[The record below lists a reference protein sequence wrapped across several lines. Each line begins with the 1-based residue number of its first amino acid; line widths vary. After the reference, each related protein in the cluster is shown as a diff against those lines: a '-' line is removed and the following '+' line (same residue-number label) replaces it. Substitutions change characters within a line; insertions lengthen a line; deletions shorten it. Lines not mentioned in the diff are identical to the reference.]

1 MTDDTPENSK
11 PNDGKR
17 RWKGPNA
24 TDAERVREK
33 TFSTKKKIKKGGIT
47 KKSSRAWIERQL
59 NDPYVRRAQE
69 AGWRARAAYKL
80 LELDEK
86 FGLLKNTQRVV
97 DLGCAPGSWTQV
109 LMQKYGA
116 HYVVGIDLLP
126 VDPIAGAHLIE
137 GDVNDPEAM
146 AEMMSVLQGKPTLV
160 LSDMA
165 AATTGHKQTDHVRT
179 VQLAEMAV
187 QFAIDNLEVGGN
199 FCTKVFQGGA
209 QGELK
214 ALMDANFAEVKYW
227 KPPSSRAGSPEMF
240 AVALGFKQT
249 KKR

>member
-1 MTDDTPENSK
+1 MNKDKRDGEK

-17 RWKGPNA
+17 RWKGPSA
-24 TDAERVREK
+24 DDAERVREK

-80 LELDEK
+80 LEIDEK

-109 LMQKYGA
+109 LVQRGA
-116 HYVVGIDLLP
+116 HNVVGIDLLP
-126 VDPIAGAHLIE
+126 VDPLAGAHLIE

-146 AEMMSVLQGKPTLV
+146 SEMMSHLKGRPTLV

-165 AATTGHKQTDHVRT
+165 AATTGHKQTDHTRT
-179 VQLAEMAV
+179 VQLAEMAA
-187 QFAIDNLEVGGN
+187 QFAIDNLEIGGN

-214 ALMDANFAEVKYW
+214 DMLDSNFAVVKYW
-227 KPPSSRAGSPEMF
+227 KPPASRSGSPEMF
-240 AVALGFKQT
+240 AIALGFKKNKT
-249 KKR
+249 

>member
-1 MTDDTPENSK
+1 MTDKKTERSK
-11 PNDGKR
+11 TEDGKR
-17 RWKGPNA
+17 RWKGPSA
-24 TDAERVREK
+24 ADAERVREK
-33 TFSTKKKIKKGGIT
+33 TFNTKKKIKKGGIT

-80 LELDEK
+80 LDLDEK

-109 LMQKYGA
+109 LMQRGA

-126 VDPIAGAHLIE
+126 VEPIAGAHLIE

-146 AEMMSVLQGKPTLV
+146 KDMMSALQGKPTLV

-165 AATTGHKQTDHVRT
+165 AATTGHKQTDHIRT

-187 QFAIDNLEVGGN
+187 QFAINNLEIGGN

-209 QGELK
+209 QGDLK
-214 ALMDANFAEVKYW
+214 ALMDENFADVRYW